1 MSDPAGRVR
10 FLTHAGSLT
19 QGEELCAVARLTAA
33 ARYKDGP
40 WQANLALSGLAQQ
53 FVFEAG
59 VYQNIDVRT
68 PMLTPRVDINH
79 TSEKAAGLTNVVT
92 RFGGEVQI
100 GRASV
105 DLALPIEQREGEPM
119 PAYDPKDVTETFH
132 GHIWVGRC
140 NCEGR

>member
-1 MSDPAGRVR
+1 DEQLRIDTELNKKWKLTISNVGTNDTFELYATKDDDAATKRYFNRTR
-10 FLTHAGSLT
+10 F
-19 QGEELCAVARLTAA
+19 ARLTAA

-92 RFGGEVQI
+92 RFGG
-100 GRASV
+100 
-105 DLALPIEQREGEPM
+105 
-119 PAYDPKDVTETFH
+119 
-132 GHIWVGRC
+132 
-140 NCEGR
+140 